1 LSITFKKCYRISKVI
16 NHYLFFANII
26 KKLGLNYFLNDN
38 FSRNLRKYNHKSFI
52 YMNSSA
58 SVAIK
63 YGILTTAG
71 LIGYFLIIK
80 LLNLHTNPW
89 FRLLNG
95 LVMAYGI
102 YAAIKRYKLVS
113 GTTFNY
119 INGFKVGILS
129 GFLATFVFA
138 LFMGIYMFHF
148 DTAFMNTLLQDWF
161 QDIDY
166 GGGILIFVIIIEGL
180 ASTAILALTF
190 MQVFKNSTKIIQN
203 Q

>member
-1 LSITFKKCYRISKVI
+1 
-16 NHYLFFANII
+16 
-26 KKLGLNYFLNDN
+26 
-38 FSRNLRKYNHKSFI
+38 
-52 YMNSSA
+52 MNSSA

-63 YGILTTAG
+63 YGIITTIG
-71 LIGYFLIIK
+71 LIVYFLIIK

-95 LVMAYGI
+95 LVIAYGI

-119 INGFKVGILS
+119 INGFKVAIIT

-138 LFMGIYMFHF
+138 LFMGIYMFHI
-148 DTAFMNTLLQDWF
+148 DTEFMNTLLKDWF
-161 QDIDY
+161 KDMNY

-180 ASTAILALTF
+180 ASTTILALTY
-190 MQVFKNSTKIIQN
+190 MQIFKNSTKVIQN
-203 Q
+203 P

>member
-1 LSITFKKCYRISKVI
+1 
-16 NHYLFFANII
+16 
-26 KKLGLNYFLNDN
+26 
-38 FSRNLRKYNHKSFI
+38 
-52 YMNSSA
+52 MNSSA

-63 YGILTTAG
+63 YGIITTIG
-71 LIGYFLIIK
+71 LIVYFLIIK

-119 INGFKVGILS
+119 INGFKVAIIT

-138 LFMGIYMFHF
+138 LFMGIYMFHI
-148 DTAFMNTLLQDWF
+148 DTEFMNTLLKDWF
-161 QDIDY
+161 KDMNY

-180 ASTAILALTF
+180 ASTTILALTY
-190 MQVFKNSTKIIQN
+190 MQIFKNSTKVIQN
-203 Q
+203 P

>member
-1 LSITFKKCYRISKVI
+1 
-16 NHYLFFANII
+16 
-26 KKLGLNYFLNDN
+26 
-38 FSRNLRKYNHKSFI
+38 
-52 YMNSSA
+52 MNSPA

-63 YGILTTAG
+63 YGIITSLG
-71 LIGYFLIIK
+71 LIVYFLIIK

-95 LVMAYGI
+95 LVVAYGI

-119 INGFKVGILS
+119 INGFKVAIVT

-138 LFMGIYMFHF
+138 LFMGIYLFHV
-148 DTAFMNTLLQDWF
+148 DPQFMNTLLQDWF
-161 QDIDY
+161 RDMNY

-180 ASTAILALTF
+180 ASTTILALTF
-190 MQVFKNSTKIIQN
+190 MQIFKNSTKTIQN
-203 Q
+203 S

>member
-1 LSITFKKCYRISKVI
+1 
-16 NHYLFFANII
+16 
-26 KKLGLNYFLNDN
+26 
-38 FSRNLRKYNHKSFI
+38 
-52 YMNSSA
+52 MNSSA
-58 SVAIK
+58 SVATK
-63 YGILTTAG
+63 YGIITSLG
-71 LIGYFLIIK
+71 LIVYFLIIK

-95 LVMAYGI
+95 LVVAYGI

-119 INGFKVGILS
+119 INGFKVAIVT

-138 LFMGIYMFHF
+138 LFMGIYMFHI

-161 QDIDY
+161 QDMNY

-180 ASTAILALTF
+180 ASTAILALTY
-190 MQVFKNSTKIIQN
+190 MQIFKNSTKTIQN
-203 Q
+203 S